1 MVVVAKDDPSFRY
14 KAHPDLADG
23 LGCVQILGGREV
35 RLVNGAT
42 ACLTKGG

>member
-14 KAHPDLADG
+14 KALLDLAGG

-35 RLVNGAT
+35 RLVKGAT